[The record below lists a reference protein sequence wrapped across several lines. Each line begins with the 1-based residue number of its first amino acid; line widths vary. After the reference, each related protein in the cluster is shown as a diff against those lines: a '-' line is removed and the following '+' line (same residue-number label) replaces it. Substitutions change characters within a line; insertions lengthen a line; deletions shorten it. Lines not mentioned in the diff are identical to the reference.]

1 MVQASSFNDAKKN
14 WKELEEA
21 LRSYYSDTLLQYWD
35 WLGGSFYPFF
45 GVDDFGQA
53 KVDDLKKW
61 AGKNPTQEQLNYWLA
76 AKELSHRLNFQ
87 KTEVFEKY
95 RATSNM
101 PGQLFNNWPTDE
113 DAANQQFHRDVLAPL
128 VNQIIQDI
136 KVIKENALIST
147 PERLTSVG
155 GPFELGAAPPEGTG
169 EALDLVLDRAGP
181 YLAFFPEYRLL

>member
-1 MVQASSFNDAKKN
+1 
-14 WKELEEA
+14 
-21 LRSYYSDTLLQYWD
+21 
-35 WLGGSFYPFF
+35 
-45 GVDDFGQA
+45 
-53 KVDDLKKW
+53 
-61 AGKNPTQEQLNYWLA
+61 
-76 AKELSHRLNFQ
+76 
-87 KTEVFEKY
+87 
-95 RATSNM
+95 M

-181 YLAFFPEYRLL
+181 YLAFFPEYSVTLKKDIKPLEQSSGLGPVSIFSDIKGKGAFAIPDLKFRCLESTE